1 MLYAVS
7 CYLGDTISLKNNYQ
21 TRESFQIGLYQHN
34 TLLPLFRYVGPFSL
48 QHNDQGTALN
58 TLHMYSFLFSN
69 LDIRLSTM
77 DKFWDNKRK
86 WIWANKTGQGVTIM
100 GDKYHPNLKLQNT
113 KITSAHHQ

>member
-1 MLYAVS
+1 
-7 CYLGDTISLKNNYQ
+7 
-21 TRESFQIGLYQHN
+21 
-34 TLLPLFRYVGPFSL
+34 
-48 QHNDQGTALN
+48 
-58 TLHMYSFLFSN
+58 MYSFLFSN

-113 KITSAHHQ
+113 KITSANHQ